1 MKVLKRWYV
10 HILKGSLEGDSADNP
25 LGPFTVDAVKR
36 MREKTEGRIGE
47 FLVRAREVLETAAGE
62 KAQAPLD
69 AAYVD
74 AITTASLGDEV
85 TSGAYTS
92 RAISRELSA
101 ADALLE

>member
-1 MKVLKRWYV
+1 
-10 HILKGSLEGDSADNP
+10 
-25 LGPFTVDAVKR
+25 